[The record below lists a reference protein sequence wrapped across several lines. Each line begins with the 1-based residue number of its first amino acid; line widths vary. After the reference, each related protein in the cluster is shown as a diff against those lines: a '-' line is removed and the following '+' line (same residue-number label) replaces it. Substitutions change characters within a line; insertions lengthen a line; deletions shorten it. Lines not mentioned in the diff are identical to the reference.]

1 MLFFEMSDFD
11 MFDYFEMPDFRFI
24 HNTPVLGIANNK
36 QSDHIIISNTQYNL
50 YTINLSYQFYI
61 YDS

>member
-1 MLFFEMSDFD
+1 
-11 MFDYFEMPDFRFI
+11 MPDFRFI